1 MVSQTL
7 IAIISTVKFVE
18 ISRPDSRD
26 PDFNRE
32 ESSHHSP
39 YHPQDAKANGAPT
52 TLRGAGILPSKKLD
66 ASQGPMTGV
75 QDSGGGVLR
84 KKCSILSGELG

>member
-7 IAIISTVKFVE
+7 TAIKSTVKFVK

-39 YHPQDAKANGAPT
+39 YHPQDANASGVPT
-52 TLRGAGILPSKKLD
+52 TLRDAGILPSKKLD
-66 ASQGPMTGV
+66 TSHGPMTGV
-75 QDSGGGVLR
+75 QDSGSGVPQEE
-84 KKCSILSGELG
+84 CSILSGELE